1 MSKYIVS
8 NYNLSRYTYLTIV
21 AVEIT
26 GYARAQMKWANY
38 WDAIVKTYHVVID
51 GWPSKIMFAPLTQAC
66 SGVGDT
72 QMLLKSWMD
81 GTTHWRQLTDE
92 EFIEEDND
100 REARIASGEI
110 PGERMRKTRD
120 DKGKKR
126 VSKSKRPKTSK
137 HARTP
142 ISKEFVDDDSDKEN
156 DGDEVENDVNPKLH
170 DTGSVLQVRPSID
183 AAPVSSGAGYTS
195 LEISLQ
201 ASPCGSQP
209 TVGDMSFNGTGAL
222 SLTQEL
228 RAALGTPD
236 DNFSQ
241 AFPAHSS
248 MNDASVYDFDPMDLS
263 NNSLLP
269 PGYIPPSSF

>member
-1 MSKYIVS
+1 
-8 NYNLSRYTYLTIV
+8 
-21 AVEIT
+21 
-26 GYARAQMKWANY
+26 
-38 WDAIVKTYHVVID
+38 
-51 GWPSKIMFAPLTQAC
+51 
-66 SGVGDT
+66 
-72 QMLLKSWMD
+72 MLLKSWMD

-100 REARIASGEI
+100 R
-110 PGERMRKTRD
+110 
-120 DKGKKR
+120 
-126 VSKSKRPKTSK
+126 
-137 HARTP
+137 
-142 ISKEFVDDDSDKEN
+142 
-156 DGDEVENDVNPKLH
+156 DEVENDVNPKLH